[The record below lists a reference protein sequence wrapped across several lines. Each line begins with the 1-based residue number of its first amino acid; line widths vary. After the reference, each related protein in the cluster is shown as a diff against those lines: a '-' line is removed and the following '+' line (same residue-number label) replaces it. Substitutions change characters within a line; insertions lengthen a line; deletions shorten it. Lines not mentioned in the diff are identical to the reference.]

1 MPIPFQ
7 AIPGVAAMVFVA
19 VALIMRTSVRALK
32 RMDRSAL
39 AQWRASFANGRCLR
53 MKTGHAKISTPK
65 GDYQA
70 MFFFSDDDDDDV
82 DMEIVEYPW
91 SSMQQA
97 EVPCYILKKEV
108 GSYPRRAYPLPVAD
122 AHQPPRP
129 FATPHGRNVMD
140 GLALACDLLAFASAC
155 VAAAAMAITANK
167 TTGAS
172 ASART
177 GGAPLEPTAGDNVL
191 FEPAPPPLEDDAAGG
206 DGSDPATKKSV

>member
-39 AQWRASFANGRCLR
+39 AQWQASFVNGRCLR
-53 MKTGHAKISTPK
+53 MKTGHTKISSPH
-65 GDYQA
+65 GDQQA
-70 MFFFSDDDDDDV
+70 MFFFSDDADDDI
-82 DMEIVEYPW
+82 DMELVEYPW
-91 SSMQQA
+91 SSVPQA
-97 EVPCYILKKEV
+97 EVPCYLLKKEA
-108 GSYPRRAYPLPVAD
+108 GTRPRRAYPQPVAD

-155 VAAAAMAITANK
+155 TAAAAMAIAANK
-167 TTGAS
+167 TTGAIE
-172 ASART
+172 SART
-177 GGAPLEPTAGDNVL
+177 GGARPEPTAGGNVL
-191 FEPAPPPLEDDAAGG
+191 FAPAPPPLEDDATGEER
-206 DGSDPATKKSV
+206 DDPAAKKHV

>member
-1 MPIPFQ
+1 
-7 AIPGVAAMVFVA
+7 MVFVA

-39 AQWRASFANGRCLR
+39 AQWQASFVNGRCLR
-53 MKTGHAKISTPK
+53 MKTGHTKISRPH
-65 GDYQA
+65 GDQQA
-70 MFFFSDDDDDDV
+70 MFFFSDDDDEDI

-91 SSMQQA
+91 SPVPPA

-155 VAAAAMAITANK
+155 TAAAAMAITANK
-167 TTGAS
+167 TTGDN

-177 GGAPLEPTAGDNVL
+177 GGALPEPTAGDNVL
-191 FEPAPPPLEDDAAGG
+191 FAPAPPPPLEDDAIGG
-206 DGSDPATKKSV
+206 DGDDPAAKKHV